1 MVNEG
6 RGGVAGEAGPEG
18 ARGLVNRWINKRATA
33 PFHPGF
39 CKELLASSG
48 RHTRTTSDGVLGSC
62 QRQMLIEELGGGGIS
77 EEGLGG
83 GWQGEETK
91 GWATGDCST
100 HLAVVER
107 DDRMERRWKGIRQ
120 EEEPRCV

>member
-39 CKELLASSG
+39 RKELLASSG

-77 EEGLGG
+77 EGG
-83 GWQGEETK
+83 G
-91 GWATGDCST
+91 A
-100 HLAVVER
+100 
-107 DDRMERRWKGIRQ
+107 RRGGGRAKRQ
-120 EEEPRCV
+120 RAGRRGTVRLTWL